1 MAADIGPV
9 VVGTDFSESAAA
21 ALAEARRLGALLG
34 VAIEVAHV
42 VDGAPATAWREGGRA
57 DEWLRSADLDVSGLT
72 IRFGS
77 PWVELV
83 RFAEESSPVL
93 LVLGSHGLSGYQ
105 PLAIGSTAARVS
117 MHARCPV
124 VLVSPKMKAPVS
136 DRVES
141 EWGNGDAVRVEAQ
154 AGTRSQPGNSEYT
167 EGTR

>member
-21 ALAEARRLGALLG
+21 ALGEARRLGALLG
-34 VAIEVAHV
+34 VAIEVVHV

-57 DEWLRSADLDVSGLT
+57 DEWLRSADMDVSELT

-83 RFAEESSPVL
+83 RFEEDVSPVL
-93 LVLGSHGLSGYQ
+93 LVVGSHGLSGYQ

-124 VLVSPKMKAPVS
+124 VLVSPKVRSRVS
-136 DRVES
+136 DRGES
-141 EWGNGDAVRVEAQ
+141 GWDNGVAVRVEAQ
-154 AGTRSQPGNSEYT
+154 ADTRSQPGNPDYT
-167 EGTR
+167 ERTR